1 VVAGIVA
8 IVALLLAVG
17 AELLHLRRCRR
28 LASLAFGPRRRPRS
42 WARLAPMVRVAAC
55 CALAWGMT
63 TLLLL
68 TPKVHRATT
77 LGDGEYRHIV
87 LVLDVSPS
95 MRLEDAGPELK
106 QSRLKRVSELM
117 DSFFKRVATEQYR
130 LSVIAVYSAA
140 KPVVIDTRDVEV
152 VRNILDDLPMHY
164 AFKTG
169 ETRLFDGLEEAARVA
184 RPWNPDST
192 TVVLLSDGDTVP
204 ATGMPKMPASV
215 RDVVVIGVGDPRS
228 GKFINGRQSRQN
240 TSTLR
245 QIAVR
250 LGGVFHDGN
259 RRHLS
264 SQTLAMLMDTADAG
278 LLERLTVR
286 EYALI
291 SISLG
296 ALLLAFLPPALHF
309 AGTSWRPGSRA
320 IRYEETSSAARSP
333 SAGRPE
339 PRREDR
345 AGSVDR

>member
-1 VVAGIVA
+1 VVAQLVA
-8 IVALLLAVG
+8 IGVFLLAAA

-28 LASLAFGPRRRPRS
+28 LASLVFGPRRRPRN
-42 WARLAPMVRVAAC
+42 WARFAPLVRVTAC
-55 CALAWGMT
+55 SALAWGLV

-68 TPKVHRATT
+68 TPKVHKATA
-77 LGDGEYRHIV
+77 LAENEYRHIL

-106 QSRLKRVSELM
+106 QSRLKRVSDLM

-130 LSVIAVYSAA
+130 LSVVAVYSSA
-140 KPVVIDTRDVEV
+140 KPVVIDTKDVDV

-164 AFKTG
+164 AFPTG
-169 ETRLFDGLEEAARVA
+169 ETKLFEGLEEAARVA
-184 RPWNPDST
+184 RPWNPGST
-192 TVVLLSDGDTVP
+192 IVLLLSDGDTVP

-215 RDVVVIGVGDPRS
+215 SDVLIVGVGDPRT
-228 GKFINGRQSRQN
+228 GKFINGRQSRQD

-245 QIAVR
+245 QIATR

-264 SQTLAMLMDTADAG
+264 SETLAMLTDTTRAS

-291 SISLG
+291 AISLG
-296 ALLLAFLPPALHF
+296 AFLLAFLPPGLHI
-309 AGTSWRPGSRA
+309 AGTGWSPGVKPVRYEGTSRADRATQGSRA
-320 IRYEETSSAARSP
+320 S
-333 SAGRPE
+333 
-339 PRREDR
+339 
-345 AGSVDR
+345 